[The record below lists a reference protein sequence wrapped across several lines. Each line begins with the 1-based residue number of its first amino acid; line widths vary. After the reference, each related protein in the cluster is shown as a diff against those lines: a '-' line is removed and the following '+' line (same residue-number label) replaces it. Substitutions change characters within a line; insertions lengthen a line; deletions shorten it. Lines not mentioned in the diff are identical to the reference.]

1 MVSAGANQ
9 TIFLPT
15 NTANLVGSVTN
26 NWLRC
31 TLTSQWSQVSGP
43 GTVTFGNAS
52 QPATTAT
59 FPNSAGDYV
68 LQLTANNGFGSSSNQ
83 VTIIVAV
90 PAVAIS
96 LSPPS
101 AGPDVVGATQT
112 MTAVV
117 TSGAAA
123 VPVIGVT
130 VQFGVT
136 GANPQTVPE
145 TTDPTGTATF
155 PLQGANSGTD
165 TVQASYGGA
174 TSNTATVSWLV
185 PSPNVS
191 TSTILGRFFPNPN
204 NTGTFDV
211 LPTATPVF
219 SQYFPTI
226 LFNPPTGTVNNLACS
241 IVNTNARPFTD
252 VTTDATANFKGSV
265 IAQGNGVQAGV
276 G

>member
-1 MVSAGANQ
+1 
-9 TIFLPT
+9 
-15 NTANLVGSVTN
+15 
-26 NWLRC
+26 
-31 TLTSQWSQVSGP
+31 
-43 GTVTFGNAS
+43 
-52 QPATTAT
+52 
-59 FPNSAGDYV
+59 
-68 LQLTANNGFGSSSNQ
+68 
-83 VTIIVAV
+83 
-90 PAVAIS
+90 
-96 LSPPS
+96 
-101 AGPDVVGATQT
+101 

-276 G
+276 GSLNAFEAVFTGQFTVKSAGSVTFNIYSDDGFILGLGGGATRVSGPMSNAPASGATPFNDVTVVEGKGRVES